1 MTKYKGILL
10 AGGNGTRLYPL
21 TSVISKQ
28 LLPVYDK
35 PMIYYPLSVLM
46 LAGIRDI
53 LVITRPEDKSAF
65 AKLLG
70 NGSQWGIKIQ
80 YKVQSRPDGIAQGL
94 LLGEKFLDGSG
105 CVFILGDNIFYG
117 AGLSG
122 FLRSAIEKNS
132 GSTIF
137 TYPVSEP
144 SRYGVVDFDKQGNI
158 ARLVE
163 KPEVPPSNQAVTGIY
178 VLNDTA
184 SKKTKLLKKSDRD
197 ELEIVDLMNLYLDEG
212 TLKCEQ
218 FQRGVAWLDTG
229 TPESLLAASMFVE
242 TVEKRQGYKIAC
254 LEEIAFLNNWISVSE
269 IDRYVE
275 SNPLGSMASYLREI
289 NKE

>member
-184 SKKTKLLKKSDRD
+184 SKKTK
-197 ELEIVDLMNLYLDEG
+197 N
-212 TLKCEQ
+212 
-218 FQRGVAWLDTG
+218 A
-229 TPESLLAASMFVE
+229 
-242 TVEKRQGYKIAC
+242 
-254 LEEIAFLNNWISVSE
+254 
-269 IDRYVE
+269 
-275 SNPLGSMASYLREI
+275 
-289 NKE
+289 